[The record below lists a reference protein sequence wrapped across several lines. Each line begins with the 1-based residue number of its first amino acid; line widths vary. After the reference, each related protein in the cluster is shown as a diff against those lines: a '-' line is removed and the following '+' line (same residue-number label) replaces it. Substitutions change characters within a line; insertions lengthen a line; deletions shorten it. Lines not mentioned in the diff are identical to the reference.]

1 MQYDYHNLK
10 EDTLFQLVKA
20 NDELAYRELFDRYKE
35 LLFRHAYRMTQD
47 SELSK
52 DIVQDIFL
60 VLWNKRASIEIS
72 QSLEPYLIKSIR
84 NKIMDYFSHQE
95 VVEKYREDIL
105 SFVEQGI
112 CYTDDLLLEKELAA
126 MIEREK
132 SKLSPRTR
140 EVFELNREQGRSY
153 KEISALLSTSEKTI
167 KNRYI
172 MPYASCVRNLV
183 LSFFS
188 DHFFIFFILPLPVW
202 PSLLLDSLLM
212 AICLKNGERNTKR
225 NIPEI

>member
-1 MQYDYHNLK
+1 
-10 EDTLFQLVKA
+10 
-20 NDELAYRELFDRYKE
+20 
-35 LLFRHAYRMTQD
+35 
-47 SELSK
+47 
-52 DIVQDIFL
+52 
-60 VLWNKRASIEIS
+60 
-72 QSLEPYLIKSIR
+72 
-84 NKIMDYFSHQE
+84 MDYFSHQE

-167 KNRYI
+167 KKQVHNALRI
-172 MPYASCVRNLV
+172 LRTKFG
-183 LSFFS
+183 SFF
-188 DHFFIFFILPLPVW
+188 FF
-202 PSLLLDSLLM
+202 
-212 AICLKNGERNTKR
+212 
-225 NIPEI
+225 